1 MKYGIRYLIKKI
13 TGKINGYNRNV
24 DLFIRKRGNYIIPVS
39 SYIIK
44 DSESDELFTFLF
56 MGWDQKLCYYWLSR
70 FSGDFEIRPERKNIA
85 SWKIP
90 EFLEKNNGKYDLVII
105 ESTSKAH
112 PGKYPGS
119 FLLPRW
125 MEMELDTESFI
136 KKPSSKNI
144 IKRIKKYSL
153 GYEIRTGIEAFD
165 LFYHTMH
172 KPYILKRHG
181 LSADLPD
188 YKHFHRKWF
197 NTQWVLFF
205 LTRENEPVAAKFIG
219 LKQGRYRLIFMGI
232 KDGSDEI
239 VKMGAI
245 GALSYFSML
254 YFYEKG
260 IKSVLAGLSMPI
272 VFDGVTQSKL
282 LIGAQPYLKDLEKRS
297 KYYFI
302 PVTTKPLTIK
312 ILKSNPLF
320 YLSGGT
326 LNIALFLSAEDYQS
340 KEDFL
345 KFISRLKT
353 IKVEMTRIFCFDI
366 PEKIIQW
373 INEENITGIEIIKYA
388 GKSVFPSEKFTS
400 ILLNTPAQ
408 SVNEG
413 TS

>member
-1 MKYGIRYLIKKI
+1 MNYGVRYRIKKI
-13 TGKINGYNRNV
+13 SDRLTRYLRKTNR
-24 DLFIRKRGNYIIPVS
+24 FIRKGAYIPVS
-39 SYIIK
+39 SWLIK
-44 DSESDELFTFLF
+44 DNESSELLTFLF
-56 MGWDQKLCYYWLSR
+56 IGLDHKLCHYWLSR

-85 SWKIP
+85 SWNIP
-90 EFLEKNNGKYDLVII
+90 EFLEKNNGKFDLIII
-105 ESTSKAH
+105 ESTKKAL

-125 MEMELDTESFI
+125 MEMEYEIESFI
-136 KKPSSKNI
+136 KKSSTKNI
-144 IKRIKKYSL
+144 KKRIKKYSL

-188 YKHFHRKWF
+188 YKHFHSKWF

-219 LKQGRYRLIFMGI
+219 RNQGNYRSILVGI

-254 YFYEKG
+254 YYYEKG
-260 IKSVLAGLSMPI
+260 IKSLLAGASMP
-272 VFDGVTQSKL
+272 VVLDGVTQSKIRL
-282 LIGAQPYLKDLEKRS
+282 GAQPHLKDLVKRN

-302 PVTTKPLTIK
+302 PVTTKPVTLK

-320 YLSGGT
+320 YISGGS

-345 KFISRLKT
+345 QYFNLLKT
-353 IKVEMTRIFCFDI
+353 NKVEMTRIFCFDN

-373 INEENITGIEIIKYA
+373 INEEKITGIEFKNIPESRGVQVQFPRNVIKSNPVKY
-388 GKSVFPSEKFTS
+388 E
-400 ILLNTPAQ
+400 IWDPA
-408 SVNEG
+408 SD
-413 TS
+413 

>member
-1 MKYGIRYLIKKI
+1 MNYGIRYLINKI
-13 TGKINGYNRNV
+13 LGRIIGYYRKV

-39 SYIIK
+39 SWLIK

-56 MGWDQKLCYYWLSR
+56 IGWDQKLCYYWLNR
-70 FSGDFEIRPERKNIA
+70 FSGDFEIRSERKNIA
-85 SWKIP
+85 SWNIP
-90 EFLEKNNGKYDLVII
+90 EFLESNKGKFDLVII
-105 ESTSKAH
+105 ESNRKAL
-112 PGKYPGS
+112 PGKYPNS

-125 MEMELDTESFI
+125 MEMELDIESFLKKSSRKDI
-136 KKPSSKNI
+136 KR
-144 IKRIKKYSL
+144 RIKKYSL
-153 GYEIRTGIEAFD
+153 EYEIRTGIEAFD

-181 LSADLPD
+181 LLANLPD
-188 YKHFHRKWF
+188 YKHFHSKWF

-205 LTRENEPVAAKFIG
+205 ITRENEPVAAKFIG
-219 LKQGRYRLIFMGI
+219 LKQGRYRSIFIGI

-254 YFYEKG
+254 YYYEKG
-260 IKSVLAGLSMPI
+260 IKSLLAGASMPV
-272 VFDGVTQSKL
+272 VFDGVNQSKMQL
-282 LIGAQPYLKDLEKRS
+282 GAHPYLKDLEKRS

-320 YLSGGT
+320 YISGGT

-340 KEDFL
+340 REDFF
-345 KFISRLKT
+345 KIFNRLKT
-353 IKVEMTRIFCFDI
+353 TKIKMTRIICFDN

-373 INEENITGIEIIKYA
+373 MNEENITGIEFINYA
-388 GKSVFPSEKFTS
+388 GKSE
-400 ILLNTPAQ
+400 
-408 SVNEG
+408 
-413 TS
+413 

>member
-1 MKYGIRYLIKKI
+1 MKYGIRHLIKKFLVI
-13 TGKINGYNRNV
+13 LYGYYRNIS
-24 DLFIRKRGNYIIPVS
+24 LFIRKKGNYIIPVS

-56 MGWDQKLCYYWLSR
+56 IGWDHKLCYYWLNR
-70 FSGDFEIRPERKNIA
+70 FPGDFEIRPEIKNIA
-85 SWKIP
+85 SWNIP
-90 EFLEKNNGKYDLVII
+90 EFLEKNNGKFDLVII
-105 ESTSKAH
+105 ESTKKAR

-125 MEMELDTESFI
+125 MEMELDTESFL
-136 KKPSSKNI
+136 KKSSRKNI
-144 IKRIKKYSL
+144 KRRIKKYSL

-181 LSADLPD
+181 PSANLPD
-188 YKHFHRKWF
+188 YKHFHSKWF
-197 NTQWVLFF
+197 YTQWVLFF
-205 LTRENEPVAAKFIG
+205 LTWENEPIAAKFIG
-219 LKQGRYRLIFMGI
+219 LKQGRYRSIFIGI
-232 KDGSDEI
+232 KDGNDEF

-254 YFYEKG
+254 YYYEKG
-260 IKSVLAGLSMPI
+260 IKSLLAGASMP
-272 VFDGVTQSKL
+272 VVLDGVNQSKMQL
-282 LIGAQPYLKDLEKRS
+282 GAQPYLKDLEKRS

-302 PVTTKPLTIK
+302 PFTTKPLTIK

-340 KEDFL
+340 KEDFF
-345 KFISRLKT
+345 KFLNRLKT
-353 IKVEMTRIFCFDI
+353 NKIKMTRVICFDN

-373 INEENITGIEIIKYA
+373 MNEENITGIEFIKYA
-388 GKSVFPSEKFTS
+388 GKSVFPSEKFT
-400 ILLNTPAQ
+400 N
-408 SVNEG
+408 V
-413 TS
+413 

>member
-1 MKYGIRYLIKKI
+1 MKYGIRHLIKKI
-13 TGKINGYNRNV
+13 EGRITGYYRKV

-39 SYIIK
+39 SWLIK
-44 DSESDELFTFLF
+44 DHENDELFSFLF
-56 MGWDQKLCYYWLSR
+56 IGWDQKLCYYWLNR
-70 FSGDFEIRPERKNIA
+70 FPGEFEIRPEIKNIA
-85 SWKIP
+85 SWNIP
-90 EFLEKNNGKYDLVII
+90 EFLEKNNGKFDLVII
-105 ESTSKAH
+105 ESTKKAH

-125 MEMELDTESFI
+125 MEMKLDTESFL
-136 KKPSSKNI
+136 KKSHCKKLK
-144 IKRIKKYSL
+144 KRIKKYSL

-188 YKHFHRKWF
+188 YKHFHSKWF

-239 VKMGAI
+239 VKMGTI

-254 YFYEKG
+254 YYYEKG
-260 IKSVLAGLSMPI
+260 IKSMLAGVSMPV

-282 LIGAQPYLKDLEKRS
+282 LLGAQPYLKDLEKRS

-302 PVTTKPLTIK
+302 PVSTKPLTIK

-340 KEDFL
+340 KEEFF
-345 KFISRLKT
+345 KFFNRLKT
-353 IKVEMTRIFCFDI
+353 IKVNMTRIICFDN

-373 INEENITGIEIIKYA
+373 MNEENITGIEVIKYTQ
-388 GKSVFPSEKFTS
+388 KSEFPSEKFTNIYS
-400 ILLNTPAQ
+400 IPH
-408 SVNEG
+408 
-413 TS
+413 